1 MTRPINPQMV
11 TLARESRG
19 LTQSELASRMG
30 DRQAKVSKIES
41 GLIGVTPDTLRSLSA
56 AVDYPEEFF
65 YQRDEL
71 HGIDTS
77 VLFHRRRQTIS
88 SRLLAKI
95 HAAVNL
101 RRIHAQRFLK
111 AVDLEPAKPF
121 PRFDIVEFEGDP
133 AAVAQAV
140 RATWVLPRGPVANV
154 TKAIEDAGGIVVKC
168 DFETRMIDAVSQW
181 IVGYP
186 PMFFVSDAI
195 PGDRLRWTLA
205 HEIGHVVMHRTVSS
219 DIEEEADAFASSLL
233 MPADEIRP
241 YFVGGVAAGKLAE
254 LKPYWKVSM
263 ASLLKRAADLGVVG
277 ERQARYLWMQFGK
290 AGYRTREPEYLD
302 VPIEEPRIMRQL
314 VSFHT
319 ENLGF
324 STKDLASL
332 LNLGEEEIRER
343 YLRACQPRRLGQ
355 PAPPL
360 RKVTKRGS
368 RL

>member
-1 MTRPINPQMV
+1 MTHPINPQMV

-41 GLIGVTPDTLRSLSA
+41 GLIGVTSDTLKSLSV

-77 VLFHRRRQTIS
+77 ILFHRRRQAIP

-95 HAAVNL
+95 HAAVNIQ
-101 RRIHAQRFLK
+101 RIHAQRFLK

-121 PRFDIVEFEGDP
+121 PRFDIVEFGGDP

-140 RATWVLPRGPVANV
+140 RATWILPRGPVANV
-154 TKAIEDAGGIVVKC
+154 TKTIEDAGGIVIKC

-181 IVGYP
+181 IAGYP

-219 DIEEEADAFASSLL
+219 DIEDEADAFASSFL
-233 MPADEIRP
+233 MPADDIRP
-241 YFVGGVAAGKLAE
+241 YFVGSVTAGKLAE

-263 ASLLKRAADLGVVG
+263 ASLLKRASDLGVMS

-302 VPIEEPRIMRQL
+302 VPVEQPNILQQL
-314 VSFHT
+314 VTFHT
-319 ENLGF
+319 ANLGY
-324 STKDLASL
+324 STRNLASL
-332 LNLGEEEIRER
+332 LNLNEDELRER
-343 YLRACQPRRLGQ
+343 YLRAREPGRHGT
-355 PAPPL
+355 AASPL
-360 RKVTKRGS
+360 RKVAKRAP
-368 RL
+368 

>member
-30 DRQAKVSKIES
+30 DRQAKVSKMES

-77 VLFHRRRQTIS
+77 VLFHRRRQAIS
-88 SRLLAKI
+88 SRVLSKI
-95 HAAVNL
+95 HASVNI
-101 RRIHAQRFLK
+101 RRIHCQLLLK
-111 AVDLEPAKPF
+111 SVDLKPAKPF
-121 PRFDIVEFEGDP
+121 PRFDIVEFGDP

-154 TKAIEDAGGIVVKC
+154 TKAIEDAGGIVFKC

-181 IVGYP
+181 IAGHP

-205 HEIGHVVMHRTVSS
+205 HEIGHVVMHRTVSP
-219 DIEEEADAFASSLL
+219 DIEDEADKFASNFL

-241 YFVGGVAAGKLAE
+241 YLAGGVAAGKLAE

-263 ASLLKRAADLGVVG
+263 ASLLKRAADLGAIG

-302 VPIEEPRIMRQL
+302 VPVEESSIFQQL
-314 VSFHT
+314 VAYHT
-319 ENLGF
+319 GNLRF
-324 STKDLASL
+324 SVRDLASL
-332 LNLGEEEIRER
+332 LHLGEEELKER
-343 YLRACQPRRLGQ
+343 YLRAREPRRLGKA
-355 PAPPL
+355 APTL
-360 RKVTKRGS
+360 RKVSK
-368 RL
+368 